1 MKLEKRRTSG
11 KTLWTHSIMCPKAIS
26 SGGDEGFFIR
36 TNKGD
41 HQKFVFNQ
49 QDTVENVKVDGNS
62 RDNEHEPLK
71 EEPQTLSLQL
81 GCLLIPVSFRILL
94 TVALWKEGLSPW
106 RRRCA
111 GTGKGRV
118 ADGKSPRALLASL
131 GLERLQGRR
140 KAVST

>member
-1 MKLEKRRTSG
+1 MDT
-11 KTLWTHSIMCPKAIS
+11 IMCPKAIS
-26 SGGDEGFFIR
+26 SGGNEGFFIR

-62 RDNEHEPLK
+62 RDNQHEPLK
-71 EEPQTLSLQL
+71 EEPQTLSLEL
-81 GCLLIPVSFRILL
+81 GCLLILVNFRILL

-111 GTGKGRV
+111 GTGKGCV
-118 ADGKSPRALLASL
+118 DDGSSPRALLASL
-131 GLERLQGRR
+131 GLKRLQGRR